1 MFTYHSDQELLDVVE
16 DFGLLQLMLDA
27 GLTHDEVALHL
38 HHTGLID
45 LDEYLN
51 DEDY

>member
-1 MFTYHSDQELLDVVE
+1 MLQDYELLSVVE
-16 DFGLLQLMLDA
+16 NFGLLQLLLDA
-27 GLTHDEVALHL
+27 GLTQDEVALHL

-51 DEDY
+51 EEDY

>member
-1 MFTYHSDQELLDVVE
+1 MTNYHDDPTLRGVVE

-51 DEDY
+51 DEEY

>member
-1 MFTYHSDQELLDVVE
+1 MFTYHSDQELLGVVE

-27 GLTHDEVALHL
+27 GLTPNEVALHL

-45 LDEYLN
+45 LDEYL
-51 DEDY
+51 EDGDY